1 MSTTTLKRALPDCK
15 QSAVPDKKRAK
26 LDSPD
31 FEGMT
36 RSVIDAFKC
45 AVCYEST
52 AFLCKGH
59 SLCQKC
65 FDTIQNTSNPQH
77 PVLRGP
83 LGMLT
88 KSYAAAEALETL
100 KKPFKTIFLQSMED
114 DGMRTL
120 IEKKLPGLTLTGIA
134 RLADLVAK
142 RQDQFEW
149 FANQIRWLQA
159 HNLVSNDDQAVAI
172 MEAVD
177 NTNADTILGGPLV
190 ERLVAKKCLTSE
202 NVVDFMAVG
211 GKLCDTGITCLKRC
225 MAKNFL
231 SSENLIN
238 IVRAFVDGSKLDITT
253 ADICKTADYLI
264 QATKHREQS
273 IELMREFGE
282 ALRRLATGKQP
293 TAMRMLRNDRIRNL
307 FSCYDNLD
315 DAARLLQK
323 ACEPLDTILEMK
335 GRLEQRIEIID
346 KHQNVLATPLADQC
360 IDILNSAQGLLR
372 DYHLTQGEHF
382 TITNALV
389 DVAEMDCLL
398 DRRVVHVVATLA
410 LCVREQLQKFEAV
423 CRLTIFKLLASRSEF
438 NVSLTED
445 QVHAMEREE
454 EISYQLSVISGI
466 FEKTCERT
474 VISSIDIESPSIV

>member
-1 MSTTTLKRALPDCK
+1 MSTTTLKRARPDCK

-190 ERLVAKKCLTSE
+190 ERLVAKKCLTPE

-211 GKLCDTGITCLKRC
+211 GKLCDTGITCLNRC

-238 IVRAFVDGSKLDITT
+238 IVRAFVDGSKLDIST
-253 ADICKTADYLI
+253 ADICKTADYLME
-264 QATKHREQS
+264 ATGHIDKS
-273 IELMREFGE
+273 IELMRDFGK
-282 ALRRLATGKQP
+282 ALLCLATGTP
-293 TAMRMLRNDRIRNL
+293 TAMRLLRNDQIRYL
-307 FSCYDNLD
+307 FSSYELD
-315 DAARLLQK
+315 DTARLLQRMCK
-323 ACEPLDTILEMK
+323 PIDTILQMK
-335 GRLEQRIEIID
+335 SRLEQMSESID
-346 KHQNVLATPLADQC
+346 KEQYVLEKPLADQC
-360 IDILNSAQGLLR
+360 IELLQSTRSLLFDCNRHPGTDDMIWSVVRETVAPSRRLQRPVVNAGTTLALFAREQVDKLQEVIRMTIHKLFGHAQKKPLTDPAADRLDELTFTQGLLENNFG
-372 DYHLTQGEHF
+372 TSIIQ
-382 TITNALV
+382 
-389 DVAEMDCLL
+389 
-398 DRRVVHVVATLA
+398 
-410 LCVREQLQKFEAV
+410 
-423 CRLTIFKLLASRSEF
+423 
-438 NVSLTED
+438 
-445 QVHAMEREE
+445 
-454 EISYQLSVISGI
+454 
-466 FEKTCERT
+466 
-474 VISSIDIESPSIV
+474 SIDIISPSVV